1 MNTIDDRVR
10 YATITAY
17 NSLAGASDGSY
28 IAEIVRHAVRSNAPI
43 DSIRY
48 QDGIWHRLSDYPNL
62 EFKARIDALARNIR
76 NRLVPEALANKE

>member
-1 MNTIDDRVR
+1 MTIHDQIR

-28 IAEIVRHAVRSNAPI
+28 IAEIVRHAVRSNAPT

-48 QDGIWHRLSDYPNL
+48 ENGVWDRLSDYPNL
-62 EFKARIDALARNIR
+62 VFKERIEEKARNIR
-76 NRLVPEALANKE
+76 NRLVLEALSNKD